1 AGRGQRRARG
11 TAASVLG
18 APAVPA
24 RGWRSVASPSALLIL
39 VAWLFREALFAGG
52 VFYVR
57 DIHLVWVPQAE
68 AFARAI
74 AAGSWPVWDDG
85 LGFGQPLLADP
96 SAQALYP
103 PTWLGLAFR
112 PWTCYTP

>member
-1 AGRGQRRARG
+1 TRRSPDLLF
-11 TAASVLG
+11 AA
-18 APAVPA
+18 
-24 RGWRSVASPSALLIL
+24 ALLVL
-39 VAWLFREALFAGG
+39 VAWLFREALFGGG

-68 AFARAI
+68 AFARAV
-74 AAGSWPVWDDG
+74 AAGSWPVWDDR

-103 PTWLGLAFR
+103 PTWLGLALR
-112 PWTCYTP
+112 PWTYYTLFAFFHVLL